1 LEAFTRLEARG
12 VPLLVDD
19 IDTDMIFPAQ
29 YAKTI
34 ETSGLG
40 KYLFARERRPGSGPD
55 VAGFPLDRPEHAG
68 AEILLTGRNFGCGS
82 SREHAVWALRD
93 FGFRCIIAE
102 SFSDIF
108 YANCFRNG
116 VLPVALPRDVVGA
129 LSSRAE
135 TEPDTVVTVDL
146 REQTVE
152 APNFG
157 SFRFSVEP
165 HRKRMLLEGLD
176 EVGLTLKEVSEIEA
190 YETRRFAAEP
200 WLVRTHD

>member
-1 LEAFTRLEARG
+1 
-12 VPLLVDD
+12 
-19 IDTDMIFPAQ
+19 Q

-116 VLPVALPRDVVGA
+116 VLPVALPRDVVEA

-135 TEPDTVVTVDL
+135 TEPD
-146 REQTVE
+146 
-152 APNFG
+152 
-157 SFRFSVEP
+157 
-165 HRKRMLLEGLD
+165 
-176 EVGLTLKEVSEIEA
+176 
-190 YETRRFAAEP
+190 
-200 WLVRTHD
+200 